1 MNTDTQNHYVNNNA
15 PQSMANA
22 QSDKFAHLKA
32 IAAGE
37 LSAPALSSDVK
48 FWTHEPHNPLIGTIL
63 GFDQFDHGQY
73 GTQQTIIVER
83 ENGEVVSAILTPYL
97 QNGMSMQNGEIGD
110 SVLIEK
116 LGQERSKFGKVFNKF
131 RMVVDKV

>member
-48 FWTHEPHNPLIGTIL
+48 FWTHEPHNPLIGTNL

>member
-1 MNTDTQNHYVNNNA
+1 MNTDTQNHHVNNNV
-15 PQSMANA
+15 PQPMADA

-63 GFDQFDHGQY
+63 GFDRFDHGQY

-97 QNGMSMQNGEIGD
+97 QNGMSIQNGEIGD
-110 SVLIEK
+110 LVLIEK

>member
-1 MNTDTQNHYVNNNA
+1 MNIDTQNHHVNNNA
-15 PQSMANA
+15 PQSIADA

-48 FWTHEPHNPLIGTIL
+48 FWSHEPHNPLIGTIL

-97 QNGMSMQNGEIGD
+97 QNGMSIQNGEIGD
-110 SVLIEK
+110 LVLIEK

>member
-1 MNTDTQNHYVNNNA
+1 MNTHTQNYNGSNA
-15 PQSMANA
+15 NQTMVE
-22 QSDKFAHLKA
+22 SDRFAHFKA

-48 FWTHEPHNPLIGTIL
+48 FWSHDPHNPLIGTIL

-110 SVLIEK
+110 LVLIEK

-131 RMVVDKV
+131 LMVIDKV

>member
-15 PQSMANA
+15 PESMANA

>member
-15 PQSMANA
+15 SQSMANA

>member
-1 MNTDTQNHYVNNNA
+1 MQNHHANNNA
-15 PQSMANA
+15 PQPMADA
-22 QSDKFAHLKA
+22 QSDKFAHLKE

-37 LSAPALSSDVK
+37 LSAPALSSEVK
-48 FWTHEPHNPLIGTIL
+48 FWSHEPHNPLIGMIL
-63 GFDQFDHGQY
+63 GFDEFDHQQY
-73 GTQQTIIVER
+73 GKQQTIIVER

-110 SVLIEK
+110 LVLIEK

>member
-1 MNTDTQNHYVNNNA
+1 MNTHTQNYNGSNA
-15 PQSMANA
+15 NQPMVE
-22 QSDKFAHLKA
+22 SDKFAHLKA

-48 FWTHEPHNPLIGTIL
+48 FWSHEPHNPLIGTIL

-97 QNGMSMQNGEIGD
+97 QNGMSIQNGEIGD
-110 SVLIEK
+110 LVLIEK

>member
-1 MNTDTQNHYVNNNA
+1 MHTQSNQNNNDN
-15 PQSMANA
+15 PPMKG
-22 QSDKFAHLKA
+22 DKFAHLKA

-97 QNGMSMQNGEIGD
+97 QNGMSMQKGEIGD
-110 SVLIEK
+110 LVLIEK

>member
-1 MNTDTQNHYVNNNA
+1 MNTHTQNHNGSNA
-15 PQSMANA
+15 NQPMVE
-22 QSDKFAHLKA
+22 SDRFAHLKA

-48 FWTHEPHNPLIGTIL
+48 FWSHAPHKPLIGTIL

-97 QNGMSMQNGEIGD
+97 QNGMSIQNGEIGD
-110 SVLIEK
+110 LVLIEK

>member
-1 MNTDTQNHYVNNNA
+1 MNAYTQNQNVNNNVTQ
-15 PQSMANA
+15 PMADA
-22 QSDKFAHLKA
+22 HSDRFAHLKA

-37 LSAPALSSDVK
+37 LSAPALSSEVK
-48 FWTHEPHNPLIGTIL
+48 FWSHDPHNPLIGAIL

-97 QNGMSMQNGEIGD
+97 QNGMSIQNGEIGD
-110 SVLIEK
+110 LVLIEK

-131 RMVVDKV
+131 RMVIDKV